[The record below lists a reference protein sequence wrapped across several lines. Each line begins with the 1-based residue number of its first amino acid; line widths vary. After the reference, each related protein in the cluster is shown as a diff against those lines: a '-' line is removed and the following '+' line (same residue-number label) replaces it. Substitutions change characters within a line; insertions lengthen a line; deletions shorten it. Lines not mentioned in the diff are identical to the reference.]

1 MNFEVYKYHIIGES
15 ENGLSAG
22 QLTTDQIWEYL
33 DDCTDW
39 SDPLVFPLF
48 HELCDRLNMDF
59 DAYDTYDDLYNESF
73 NKIQDL
79 IEQAAKEDF
88 EKQDL
93 EKGPFMSMTVD
104 KALDRLLEHRKEN
117 KGILLLPDEYINAW
131 NNLLI
136 KYIMDDNLNLKPV
149 RWCE

>member
-15 ENGLSAG
+15 EDGLSAG

-39 SDPLVFPLF
+39 ADPLVFPLF
-48 HELCDRLNMDF
+48 HELCDRLHMDF

-79 IEQAAKEDF
+79 IEEAAESDF
-88 EKQDL
+88 KKQDL
-93 EKGPFMSMTVD
+93 EKGPFMSITMDT
-104 KALDRLLEHRKEN
+104 ALERLLEHRKEN

-136 KYIMDDNLNLKPV
+136 KYILDDNLNLKPV
-149 RWCE
+149 RWCK